1 MRKNKKLVSILCA
14 VALLVSALPAAAAAE
29 PLSEYAGETVA
40 VRVAHFHGDGE
51 VTKKTV
57 EVNVPQRA
65 TKKDAQKLFNSAAD
79 SVAKVGGAA
88 KNVESGTHSFG
99 AWSPV
104 TVTDTFTQ
112 PIAPITLNRS
122 YNSLRFQ
129 FHTGVVTDNATTLII
144 KLDSIL
150 MDGVTTSKVLSYE
163 LGADQTQ
170 KAEVTIIVV
179 DGESYLGREAFFQ
192 NGDTIEVNC
201 KMNRGSVRFGGLTID
216 GTY

>member
-1 MRKNKKLVSILCA
+1 MKKKLMSLVLAMAMIL
-14 VALLVSALPAAAAAE
+14 SALPAAAAAE

-51 VTKKTV
+51 VTKETV

-88 KNVESGTHSFG
+88 KSVESGEEGLG
-99 AWSPV
+99 AYSPV
-104 TVTDTFTQ
+104 PVTNTFTR
-112 PIAPITLNRS
+112 PIDPITLNRS

-129 FHTGVVTDNATTLII
+129 FHTGVKSGDATTLIL

-150 MDGVTTSKVLSYE
+150 MEGVTTSKVLSYE
-163 LGADQTQ
+163 LGADQTE
-170 KAEVTIIVV
+170 KAQVTIIVV
-179 DGESYLGREAFFQ
+179 DGESYIGGEAFFQ

-201 KMNRGSVRFGGLTID
+201 KVNRGSVRFGGLVIS